1 MHKGR
6 AVPRVGPSALMSEAI
21 EEMTAKKLGMTSVVD
36 EAGRLAGVITDGDLR
51 RMIRKHGATLLSR
64 TAGECMTTGPL
75 TVTRTDLA
83 AEALNVME
91 QNRITSLVVLAAG
104 ESGRDHPPP
113 RPLADG
119 DVLMG
124 KRGRARRVRMILA
137 DVDGT
142 LTDGS
147 LTPYPDGEEIK
158 SFNTK
163 DGLGVLISRLAGLKV
178 GFITGKNS
186 KALKAGPRGSGS
198 TSSARRSTRSRSFGR
213 SWPSTAFVE
222 EIAYIGDDLNDLAV
236 LEAAGFSAAPAD
248 AVAAVRKRVDFVCR
262 RRGGE
267 GAFRELVD
275 YILGAQR
282 KWSLVKDRFR
292 EISDHKI

>member
-1 MHKGR
+1 
-6 AVPRVGPSALMSEAI
+6 
-21 EEMTAKKLGMTSVVD
+21 
-36 EAGRLAGVITDGDLR
+36 
-51 RMIRKHGATLLSR
+51 
-64 TAGECMTTGPL
+64 
-75 TVTRTDLA
+75 
-83 AEALNVME
+83 
-91 QNRITSLVVLAAG
+91 
-104 ESGRDHPPP
+104 
-113 RPLADG
+113 
-119 DVLMG
+119 MG

-186 KALKAGPRGSGS
+186 KALEGRA
-198 TSSARRSTRSRSFGR
+198 ARLRIDELRQGAIDKEPVFREILAKHGLR
-213 SWPSTAFVE
+213 PE